1 MSLISLVGVRKDF
14 GIRTLF
20 ENLSLHVEPGD
31 RLGLIGPNG
40 AGKSTLLRV
49 LAGEEP
55 VGAGERRTQ
64 PQSRVVLVSQE
75 PELDPGRTVLEQ
87 VFACSGEKMALLARY
102 TAVSDALAHAAGSG
116 GEQQALLAELGQLNA
131 RMDQTQAWAL
141 EQQVREV
148 LDRLGVRDGNRRA
161 GELSGGY
168 RKRLALAAALVA
180 EPDVLLLDEP
190 TNHLDADGVQ
200 WLQGFL
206 GRFPGAL
213 VLVTHDRY
221 VLDRV
226 TNRIVAVDRGEARHY
241 AGNYATYLARQAEE
255 EAAAEASEAKLRGVL
270 RRELEWLRRGPK
282 ARSTK
287 QKARIQ
293 RIEALQDSPKR
304 QARGELSLASNQR
317 RLGKRAIEAEDLCIW
332 ASAEA
337 RTGGQPP
344 LLKGFSY
351 SFSPEDRVG
360 IIGPNGSGKS
370 SLLNR
375 IAAVAAG
382 QAGADGQSC
391 HSGLLE
397 LGSTVKLA
405 YFDQHSDVLVEDLDA
420 AGRPRKV
427 IDVVKEAAS
436 SVVVD
441 GSSLSASQLLER
453 FLFPPAQQHQPVSK
467 LSGGERRRLH
477 LCRLLIEAPNVLL
490 LDEPTNDLDVQT
502 LAVLEDF
509 LEDFRGC
516 VVVVSHDRWFLD
528 RTVDRL
534 FAFHN
539 RELERFE
546 GNYSAYL
553 EQAQA
558 NRAATPLPGEPATPS
573 TNAKPTDRR
582 GETEPRRRSYKE
594 RRELAQIEE
603 DLPRWEAERRQ
614 LEEELAASSGDYTR
628 LEPLTQALADLSNRL
643 HAAEER
649 WLELS
654 ELAE

>member
-1 MSLISLVGVRKDF
+1 VSLISLVGVRKDF

-20 ENLSLHVEPGD
+20 ADLSLHVEPGD

-55 VGAGERRTQ
+55 VGAGERRIQ
-64 PQSRVVLVSQE
+64 PQARVVLVSQE
-75 PELDPGRTVLEQ
+75 PQLDPERTVMEQ
-87 VFACSGEKMALLARY
+87 VFAASGEKMALLARY
-102 TAVSDALAHAAGSG
+102 TAVSDALAHAPG
-116 GEQQALLAELGQLNA
+116 GGTHQQALLAELGQLNA

-148 LDRLGVRDGNRRA
+148 LERLGVRDVSRRV
-161 GELSGGY
+161 GDLSGGY

-226 TNRIVAVDRGEARHY
+226 TDRIVAVDRGEARHY

-255 EAAAEASEAKLRGVL
+255 EAAAEAGAAKLRGVL
-270 RRELEWLRRGPK
+270 RRELAWLRRGPK

-293 RIEALQDSPKR
+293 RIEALQEIPKR

-317 RLGKRAIEAEDLCIW
+317 RLGRRAIEAEDLCLW
-332 ASAEA
+332 ASDSA
-337 RTGGQPP
+337 RAAGQEP
-344 LLKGFSY
+344 LLRGFSY
-351 SFSPEDRVG
+351 AFSPEDRVG

-375 IAAVAAG
+375 IAAVATGGEAG
-382 QAGADGQSC
+382 S

-405 YFDQHSDVLVEDLDA
+405 YFDQHSDVLVQERDA

-427 IDVVKEAAS
+427 IDVVQEAAS

-441 GSSLSASQLLER
+441 GSSLTASQLLER
-453 FLFPPAQQHQPVSK
+453 FLFPPAQQHQPVSR

-516 VVVVSHDRWFLD
+516 VLVVSHDRWFLD

-534 FAFHN
+534 FAFDN
-539 RELERFE
+539 GELKRFE

-553 EQAQA
+553 EQVQA
-558 NRAATPLPGEPATPS
+558 NRSAATTTTPPAAGQVQRPPQS
-573 TNAKPTDRR
+573 
-582 GETEPRRRSYKE
+582 GPRRRSSKE
-594 RRELAQIEE
+594 KRELAQIEA
-603 DLPRWEAERRQ
+603 DLPRWEAERSS
-614 LEEELAASSGDYTR
+614 LEQALAGAITDYTR
-628 LEPLTQALADLSNRL
+628 LETLTQNLAELSGRL
-643 HAAEER
+643 QAAEER

-654 ELAE
+654 DLAE

>member
-1 MSLISLVGVRKDF
+1 VSLISLVGVRKDF

-64 PQSRVVLVSQE
+64 PQARVVLVSQE

-87 VFACSGEKMALLARY
+87 VFAGSGEKMALLARY

-148 LDRLGVRDGNRRA
+148 LDRLGVRDGNRRV

>member
-1 MSLISLVGVRKDF
+1 VSLISLVGVRKDF

-20 ENLSLHVEPGD
+20 DNLSLHVEPGD

-49 LAGEEP
+49 LAGQEP
-55 VGAGERRTQ
+55 VGAGERRIQ
-64 PQSRVVLVSQE
+64 PQARVVLVSQE
-75 PELDPGRTVLEQ
+75 PQLDPERTVLEQ
-87 VFACSGEKMALLARY
+87 VFAASGEKMALLARY
-102 TAVSDALAHAAGSG
+102 TAVSDALAHAPG
-116 GEQQALLAELGQLNA
+116 GGAHQQALLAELGQLNA

-148 LDRLGVRDGNRRA
+148 LERLGVRDGQSRV
-161 GELSGGY
+161 GDLSGGY

-255 EAAAEASEAKLRGVL
+255 EAAAEAGAAKLRGVL
-270 RRELEWLRRGPK
+270 RRELAWLRRGPK

-293 RIEALQDSPKR
+293 RIEALQEIPKR

-317 RLGKRAIEAEDLCIW
+317 RLGRRAIEAEDLCLW
-332 ASAEA
+332 ASDSA
-337 RTGGQPP
+337 RAAGQEP
-344 LLKGFSY
+344 LLRGFSY
-351 SFSPEDRVG
+351 AFSPEDRVG

-375 IAAVAAG
+375 IAAVATGGEAG
-382 QAGADGQSC
+382 S

-405 YFDQHSDVLVEDLDA
+405 YFDQHSDVLVQERDA

-427 IDVVKEAAS
+427 IDVVQEAAS

-441 GSSLSASQLLER
+441 GSSLTASQLLER
-453 FLFPPAQQHQPVSK
+453 FLFPPAQQHQPVSR

-516 VVVVSHDRWFLD
+516 VLVVSHDRWFLD

-534 FAFHN
+534 FAFDN
-539 RELERFE
+539 GELKRFE

-553 EQAQA
+553 EQVQA
-558 NRAATPLPGEPATPS
+558 NRSAATTTTTPAAGQVQRPPQ
-573 TNAKPTDRR
+573 A
-582 GETEPRRRSYKE
+582 GPRRRSSKE
-594 RRELAQIEE
+594 KRELAQIEA
-603 DLPRWEAERRQ
+603 DLPRWEAERSS
-614 LEEELAASSGDYTR
+614 LEQALAGAITDYTR
-628 LEPLTQALADLSNRL
+628 LETLTQTLAELSGRL
-643 HAAEER
+643 QAAEER